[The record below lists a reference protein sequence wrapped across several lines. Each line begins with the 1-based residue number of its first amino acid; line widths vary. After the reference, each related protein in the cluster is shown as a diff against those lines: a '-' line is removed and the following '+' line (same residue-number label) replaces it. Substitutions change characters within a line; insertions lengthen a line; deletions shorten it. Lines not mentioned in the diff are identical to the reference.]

1 MIFYGSSLSTN
12 FEIEEIVNI
21 EINVSDK
28 GLPVFEIYGLI
39 NKSIEESKKEL
50 LVLLK
55 VVV

>member
-28 GLPVFEIYGLI
+28 GLPVFEIYGLV
-39 NKSIEESKKEL
+39 NKSIEESKKRIISFKTRL
-50 LVLLK
+50 
-55 VVV
+55 